1 MKERWLLL
9 WDPPQAAAVNMNKD
23 LAIHRSVAAGRT
35 PPTLRLYSWA
45 PPAISLGF
53 FQQAERWI
61 DLKACQER
69 GVEVVHR
76 PTGGRA
82 VVHFDDLTYS
92 LALSESHPL
101 VEGKGVV
108 ETYRLIAGCLVNALQ
123 QLQVQATLA
132 GEAETGSLP
141 KSGACFDAPSVYE
154 IQVNGKKVAG
164 SAQLRKQG
172 AILQHGSI
180 LFRLPPAKYSR
191 LLKTENIGKK
201 TTPQRDLLQEN
212 AAGLLDLGY
221 ALTQKKLGT
230 ALVMSFARNFDVTFK
245 SPGPLTFQ

>member
-1 MKERWLLL
+1 MRERWLLL

-53 FQQAERWI
+53 FQQAEKWV
-61 DLKACQER
+61 DLQACQEDN
-69 GVEVVHR
+69 VEVVRR

-92 LALSESHPL
+92 LALPESHPL
-101 VEGKGVV
+101 VDGKGVV
-108 ETYRLIAGCLVNALQ
+108 ETYHLIAGCLISALQ
-123 QLQVQATLA
+123 QLEVRATLA
-132 GEAETGSLP
+132 EGAEAGSFP
-141 KSGACFDAPSVYE
+141 KSGACFDTSSIYE

-180 LFRLPPAKYSR
+180 LFRLPPARYSR
-191 LLKTENIGKK
+191 LLKADNTTKK
-201 TTPQRDLLQEN
+201 PAPQRHLLQEN

-221 ALTQKKLGT
+221 AITPEKLGA
-230 ALVMSFARNFDVTFK
+230 ALTMSFSRNFDVTFA
-245 SPGPLTFQ
+245 SPGPLTF